1 MTIQGNLG
9 TIGQGEE
16 NVLRSINRDRRT
28 GRLSIFYENEQRRNV
43 QDVIFIDN
51 GMVIGLKSLDKF
63 GVKELLVYA
72 GKLTKEQVAD
82 AVEKAKAS
90 GDPQKTAEAVLME
103 DGVINRDMVVQ
114 SIATLIRG
122 CVQRILTKP
131 YGLYIF
137 HPSDQLKGVKPMT
150 RISILQIILDY
161 CRALKSDEVVNSL
174 VPALDYVPKL
184 AVNIEEIK
192 KRFHL
197 TDDEWRFL
205 FLIDGEKPLKALL
218 SEGVAE
224 DALRRHVY
232 MAQMCSFIRLMSPEA
247 KEASQ
252 QPSAA
257 PSPMMGGSVSAP
269 PVSASS
275 AANTA
280 PAYAPAPAP
289 APQPMAPPP
298 MAPPVGMGSSAASGR
313 NGAAADTDKQ
323 IILVVDDSKTIQK
336 MVEIALKDC
345 PYKLVM
351 ADDGFQAIE
360 LAQSLDPQPDLVILD
375 VIMPRLDGY
384 KTCGQL
390 RKIFA
395 PRKVPVIML
404 TARDGTF
411 DKIKGKL
418 AGASMYMAKPF
429 EPSELQ
435 DAVAKHLAAGTSA

>member
-9 TIGQGEE
+9 VIGQGED

-43 QDVIFIDN
+43 QDVIFVEN

-82 AVEKAKAS
+82 AAAAAQAS
-90 GDPQKTAEAVLME
+90 GDPNKTAEAVLLE
-103 DGVINRDMVVQ
+103 RGVINRDLVVQ

-122 CVQRILTKP
+122 CIQRILTKP

-150 RISILQIILDY
+150 RISMLQVILDY
-161 CRALKSDEVVNSL
+161 CRAIKNEEIVNSL
-174 VPALDYVPKL
+174 IPSLDYVPKL
-184 AVNIEEIK
+184 SVNIEDIR

-197 TDDEWRFL
+197 TEDEWRYL
-205 FLIDGEKPLKALL
+205 FQVNGEKALATI
-218 SEGVAE
+218 VAE
-224 DALRRHVY
+224 GMPENAVRRHSY
-232 MAQMCSFIRLMSPEA
+232 TAAMCNFVRLVSPAAREQA
-247 KEASQ
+247 
-252 QPSAA
+252 SAA
-257 PSPMMGGSVSAP
+257 
-269 PVSASS
+269 VSASV
-275 AANTA
+275 
-280 PAYAPAPAP
+280 
-289 APQPMAPPP
+289 APPP
-298 MAPPVGMGSSAASGR
+298 PPGATAAGVPPVGPPSTGGGRDSVAPPSEPHAPSVPSYSAAAQAPAAPAGPDGR
-313 NGAAADTDKQ
+313 PV
-323 IILVVDDSKTIQK
+323 ILVVDDSKTIQK
-336 MVEIALKDC
+336 MVEIALKDM
-345 PYKLVM
+345 PYRLEM

-360 LAQSLDPQPDLVILD
+360 KAQTLDPSPELVILD

-384 KTCGQL
+384 KACGQL
-390 RKIFA
+390 RKIFH
-395 PRKVPVIML
+395 PKKVPVIML

-429 EPSELQ
+429 EPVDLQ
-435 DAVAKHLAAGTSA
+435 DAVAKFLHTTASS